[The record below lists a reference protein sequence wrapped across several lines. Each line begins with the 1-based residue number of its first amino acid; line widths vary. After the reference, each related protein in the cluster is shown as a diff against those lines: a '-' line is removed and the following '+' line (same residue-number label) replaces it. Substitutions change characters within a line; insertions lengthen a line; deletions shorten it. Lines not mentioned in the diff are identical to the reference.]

1 MFACSNR
8 DKVGDAQITELQT
21 IVAQLRIESQR
32 SSQSIGELQ
41 QALQKTN
48 LRLAE
53 VEVALQ
59 DSKQHLA
66 AVEAALHKSN
76 QKSRS
81 LEVAVEE
88 AVRRS
93 KSNGYANNN
102 NGYVSNIETP
112 RHDTISDI
120 SEQTPRPQDPKMLVE
135 QRWKDNSSQE
145 NPSLYGS
152 PLNSI
157 AGSKVVLQAPSV
169 QSSEFV
175 GSRPIGERLSSV
187 ELLITNLWQ
196 FHVASMWIPAPP
208 RNPADETQVKIGS
221 SASDL
226 LKIIST
232 LAGELGS
239 RIDHVEHGLFAVKCE
254 VERRTGPI
262 RLDYF
267 DKQGQ
272 GGWGRNLPTLAGRHP
287 EQNMVD
293 GGTTC
298 V

>member
-1 MFACSNR
+1 MFACGNREHCGNR
-8 DKVGDAQITELQT
+8 DKSGDAQITELQT
-21 IVAQLRIESQR
+21 IVTQLRIESQR

-102 NGYVSNIETP
+102 NNGYVSNIETP

-120 SEQTPRPQDPKMLVE
+120 SEQTPRPPDH
-135 QRWKDNSSQE
+135 
-145 NPSLYGS
+145 GS

-157 AGSKVVLQAPSV
+157 AGSRVGLQAPSV

-175 GSRPIGERLSSV
+175 SSRPLQERMSSV
-187 ELLITNLWQ
+187 ELLVTNLWQ
-196 FHVASMWIPAPP
+196 FHVASMWIAAPP
-208 RNPADETQVKIGS
+208 RNPADETQLKIGS
-221 SASDL
+221 GASDL
-226 LKIIST
+226 LKSIMFDQVRS
-232 LAGELGS
+232 LRGELGS
-239 RIDHVEHGLFAVKCE
+239 RIDHVEHGLFALKGE
-254 VERRTGPI
+254 MERRTGPI
-262 RLDYF
+262 TLDYF
-267 DKQGQ
+267 VSHGQ
-272 GGWGRNLPTLAGRHP
+272 GGWGRNLPTLGERHP
-287 EQNMVD
+287 EQNMAD
-293 GGTTC
+293 GGITC
-298 V
+298 I